1 MDVLRGRC
9 FSRVNARAGAKVQS
23 PERLFRRGVYFPL
36 GGTDGPDM
44 EIEPKQPKPEIMPP
58 VPETDPQRSPP
69 EIPPDKNAPER
80 ERPTQ
85 GEK

>member
-1 MDVLRGRC
+1 MCSWEGVFRALTREPARRFNFRNVC
-9 FSRVNARAGAKVQS
+9 FAVVFT
-23 PERLFRRGVYFPL
+23 FRWEPGW
-36 GGTDGPDM
+36 TDM
-44 EIEPKQPKPEIMPP
+44 EMEPKQPKPEIMPP
-58 VPETDPQRSPP
+58 VPETEPQRSPP